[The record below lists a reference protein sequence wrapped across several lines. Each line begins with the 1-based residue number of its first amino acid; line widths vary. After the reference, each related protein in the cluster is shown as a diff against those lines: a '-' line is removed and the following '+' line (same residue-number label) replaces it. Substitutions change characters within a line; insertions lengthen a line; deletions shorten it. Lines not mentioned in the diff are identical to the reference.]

1 MKNNDKLNKT
11 ILKITVSTIIIL
23 LTVLVCHRYIY
34 IQARTSVDFSEILK
48 NEKIEDLTLT
58 IYRCDPRFI
67 HSYNY
72 SSAEELI
79 MAEKYNYVCK
89 FVVQGETLK
98 EYIDTFKQI
107 NKANI
112 KPLLKKAKYVDA
124 TTYYILESKK
134 NGKLFDVLLWGF
146 YDVPVQE
153 PVIFLN
159 GVEIKKEQTFCDII
173 KHFLP
178 EDMRNSIDW

>member
-58 IYRCDPRFI
+58 IYCWDPRFI
-67 HSYNY
+67 SSYSY

-124 TTYYILESKK
+124 TTYYILESKN

-146 YDVPVQE
+146 YDIPVQE

-173 KHFLP
+173 KPFLP